1 MTAPVTA
8 FPTDALWTGP
18 ELAEAAGGHFGASS
32 HGVGIVVTG
41 VSIDTRTLQPGDLFV
56 ALAGEHS
63 DGHGHVAAALD
74 SGAAAVLVH
83 REPESGD
90 DARLL
95 YVADTL
101 HGLWDLGRAA
111 RARFGGRV
119 VAVTGSVGK
128 TTTKEMLRV
137 ALGALGE
144 THASVA
150 SYNNHWGV
158 PLTLARLPRG
168 AAFCIS
174 EIGMNH
180 PGEIAPLAELVLPDV
195 GVITT
200 IGSAHLGHMGSR
212 EAIAREKAS
221 LIGALAP
228 GSVAIVPD
236 DATGQLVFAD
246 AARRADVTLWHSG
259 FTPGSEVRLTDLE
272 LSGEGSRFVAHVAG
286 FAVPV
291 TIRAP
296 GEHLARNAALAL
308 GVAGALGTGSAVTE
322 SGVASD
328 LATGLSR
335 AAEALS
341 GFVPG
346 AGRGAAVPVCR
357 GRALLLDESY
367 NASVL
372 AIRAAL
378 GVLKLMP
385 ARRRI
390 AVLGDIRE
398 LGEFASDEH
407 LSLVGPV
414 SDTADLVFCCGPHMK
429 ELFDALPSSLRGAWT
444 ADSAALAPL
453 VCRSIARG
461 DVVLVKGSLG
471 SRMKLV
477 VDALKAEN
485 A

>member
-1 MTAPVTA
+1 MS
-8 FPTDALWTGP
+8 ALWTGP
-18 ELAEAAGGHFGASS
+18 ELAETTGGHFGCSS
-32 HGVGIVVTG
+32 DGAGIVVTG
-41 VSIDTRTLQPGDLFV
+41 VSIDTRTLQPGDLFI
-56 ALAGEHS
+56 ALAGENS
-63 DGHGHVAAALD
+63 DGHVHAAVALET
-74 SGAAAVLVH
+74 GAAAVLVH
-83 REPESGD
+83 REPETGD

-95 YVADTL
+95 HVADTL
-101 HGLWDLGRAA
+101 DGLWALGRAA

-137 ALGALGE
+137 ALSALGE
-144 THASVA
+144 THAAVA

-180 PGEIAPLAELVLPDV
+180 PGEIAPLAELVRPDV

-221 LIGALAP
+221 LIEALAP
-228 GSVAIVPD
+228 GSVAVVPD

-246 AARRADVTLWHSG
+246 AARRAGVTLWHSG
-259 FTPGSEVRLTDLE
+259 FAPGSEVRLTDME
-272 LSGEGSRFVAHVAG
+272 LSGEGSRFVVHVAG

-296 GEHLARNAALAL
+296 GEHLARNAALAM
-308 GVAGALGTGSAVTE
+308 GVAGALGTGSSAPE
-322 SGVASD
+322 SD
-328 LATGLSR
+328 LAK

-341 GFVPG
+341 EFVPG
-346 AGRGAAVPVCR
+346 AGRGAAVPVCG

-378 GVLKLMP
+378 GVLRLMP

-390 AVLGDIRE
+390 VVLGDILE
-398 LGEFASDEH
+398 LGGFASDEH
-407 LSLVGPV
+407 LSLVEPV
-414 SDTADLVFCCGPHMK
+414 SDVADLVFCCGPHMK
-429 ELFDALPSSLRGAWT
+429 ELFDALPSPIRGAWT

-453 VCRSIARG
+453 VCRSIAKG

-477 VDALKAEN
+477 VDALKGDMPKSGRA
-485 A
+485 